1 MNRDSL
7 DLAAVLHRA
16 LERAAQNL
24 TIEKLL
30 NQIGLDPSSI
40 TFDAIF
46 HRLLDIMLANINIA
60 SMCALSAPVSM
71 LQRY

>member
-1 MNRDSL
+1 M
-7 DLAAVLHRA
+7 AAVLHRA